1 MDILLLIIFFVFII
15 IVSINSI
22 VEFIIELSHRI
33 KENARAKYI
42 KSHFPEAYD
51 EYFSGN
57 WKDRINRREDSFSEI
72 FNWSNQQ
79 WEDENSKLIVKKN
92 RRIRWENDIKWE
104 DEQYDFAT
112 KCVEIAKK
120 EMPDFGRYCYSPKV
134 SVITEDG
141 LSTSLDMRVWQFF
154 PMSLCLDEQLDYT
167 NIQYA
172 KNNLNNLQEFKD
184 KKRWFNKS
192 VYDNIIAFI
201 KELSKEDDVLIC
213 MNKYIKGWDGHA
225 LQFHYKNIIDAID
238 ASHVITLATNSYV
251 GFEVK
256 EWGKRLKRK
265 LIIIDMM
272 TENDSLEWKC
282 AQIFEILR
290 EKHPLICYI
299 SLLKCFSREEMI
311 SLINKKN
318 EEIEKRAVVEKE
330 IDEWKSNHAV
340 FTNHCRNL
348 RNDILKSFG
357 CIHYSID
364 IVINDIRT
372 PKDYKVWQFFSYG
385 FCNEEVDYT
394 YIPQI
399 KKNAEKISKGQF
411 LLIPDSVVEKI
422 AEYINKLNSE
432 EETAVY
438 FCPPIN
444 GQHKES
450 YLYNYEKIIV
460 KLDDSINNKLVYDP
474 TYDKEIGDESDV
486 KDWVKLIKR
495 RIVIVD
501 LITENDRLKDICR
514 EVIDVTG
521 DIHPLI
527 SFISIY
533 KGYGIGEI
541 LKKIEIQK
549 SLKRGIEERAIL
561 KDEAPT
567 IFRNNIK
574 KWERLTND
582 FFYTWLFYYY
592 PTTCEFEASK
602 EEWANRYTVWDFKN
616 DPDRDI
622 SLIDHVNALDKVI
635 PQIKKKL
642 TDTFGEKYL
651 QFISLVC
658 IPASTKERNELRY
671 DTFSRRLCKLTGME
685 NAFKHITITEDGMSK
700 NDKKNTTGHSK
711 QPKIRI
717 DDWFKGKYV
726 LLFDDVITEG
736 NTMLRY
742 KRLLED
748 AGATVIGGLTL
759 GKTKHERIP

>member
-1 MDILLLIIFFVFII
+1 MGILLLIIFFVFII

-33 KENARAKYI
+33 KYNARAKYI
-42 KSHFPEAYD
+42 KKHFPEAYD
-51 EYFSGN
+51 EYFSGDR
-57 WKDRINRREDSFSEI
+57 KYRINRREDSFSE
-72 FNWSNQQ
+72 FYNWSNQQ
-79 WEDENSKLIVKKN
+79 WEEENSKLIVKKN
-92 RRIRWENDIKWE
+92 RKLRWENDIKWE
-104 DEQYDFAT
+104 EEQFDFAK
-112 KCVEIAKK
+112 KCLEIAKK
-120 EMPDFGRYCYSPKV
+120 AMPGFGYYFYSPKV
-134 SVITEDG
+134 SAITEDG
-141 LSTSLDMRVWQFF
+141 LPSNLEMRVRQFF

-167 NIQYA
+167 NTKYI

-184 KKRWFNKS
+184 KKKQFAKD
-192 VYDNIIAFI
+192 VYDKIIAFI

-213 MNKYIKGWDGHA
+213 LNQYIKGWDGHA
-225 LQFHYKNIIDAID
+225 LQFHYKNIIEGID

-256 EWGKRLKRK
+256 EWGKRLKKK

-282 AQIFEILR
+282 AQIFETLR

-311 SLINKKN
+311 EIIN
-318 EEIEKRAVVEKE
+318 EA
-330 IDEWKSNHAV
+330 
-340 FTNHCRNL
+340 
-348 RNDILKSFG
+348 
-357 CIHYSID
+357 
-364 IVINDIRT
+364 
-372 PKDYKVWQFFSYG
+372 
-385 FCNEEVDYT
+385 
-394 YIPQI
+394 
-399 KKNAEKISKGQF
+399 NAEAKK
-411 LLIPDSVVEKI
+411 K
-422 AEYINKLNSE
+422 A
-432 EETAVY
+432 
-438 FCPPIN
+438 
-444 GQHKES
+444 
-450 YLYNYEKIIV
+450 
-460 KLDDSINNKLVYDP
+460 
-474 TYDKEIGDESDV
+474 DKERV
-486 KDWVKLIKR
+486 K
-495 RIVIVD
+495 
-501 LITENDRLKDICR
+501 E
-514 EVIDVTG
+514 
-521 DIHPLI
+521 
-527 SFISIY
+527 
-533 KGYGIGEI
+533 
-541 LKKIEIQK
+541 
-549 SLKRGIEERAIL
+549 EERAKL
-561 KDEAPT
+561 KDEAHT
-567 IFRNNIK
+567 IFKNNIK
-574 KWERLTND
+574 KWEMLTND
-582 FFYTWLFYYY
+582 FYYTWLFYYY
-592 PTTCEFEASK
+592 PTKCEFEANK

-658 IPASTKERNELRY
+658 IPASTKERNEFRY

-685 NAFKHITITEDGMSK
+685 NAFKHITITEDGMAK

-726 LLFDDVITEG
+726 LLFDDVITKG